1 MEERMA
7 KSVLLIGLGRFGYHM
22 AERMQELKD
31 EVLGVDIDEDK
42 VEQCLSCLTSA
53 QIADATDENF
63 IRTLGVR
70 NFDVCVV
77 AIGDN
82 FQASLEVTAL
92 LKDFGAQFV
101 VSRAAGEIHAKFL
114 LRNGADQVI
123 YPERDMAR
131 HAAVKYSANHVLDFF
146 QLTPEYAIYEI
157 SAPKEWMGKSIE
169 ELQVRRKH
177 HVNILAVRVGETV
190 DPVVSP
196 AYRFTGQESI
206 FILGASKEVKPF
218 L

>member
-1 MEERMA
+1 MA

-92 LKDFGAQFV
+92 LKDVGAQFV

>member
-1 MEERMA
+1 MA
-7 KSVLLIGLGRFGYHM
+7 NSVLLMGLGRFGYHM

>member
-1 MEERMA
+1 MA

-63 IRTLGVR
+63 IRALGVR

>member
-1 MEERMA
+1 MA

-82 FQASLEVTAL
+82 FQGSLEVTAL

>member
-1 MEERMA
+1 MA
-7 KSVLLIGLGRFGYHM
+7 KSVLLIGLGRFGSHM

>member
-1 MEERMA
+1 MA

-157 SAPKEWMGKSIE
+157 SAPKEWMSKSIE

>member
-1 MEERMA
+1 MT

>member
-1 MEERMA
+1 MA

-42 VEQCLSCLTSA
+42 VEQCLSCLTRA

>member
-1 MEERMA
+1 MA

-42 VEQCLSCLTSA
+42 VEQCLSCLNSA

>member
-1 MEERMA
+1 MA

-190 DPVVSP
+190 DPVDPVVSP

>member
-1 MEERMA
+1 MA

-101 VSRAAGEIHAKFL
+101 VSVRRGGPCQVPA
-114 LRNGADQVI
+114 RNGAD
-123 YPERDMAR
+123 R
-131 HAAVKYSANHVLDFF
+131 
-146 QLTPEYAIYEI
+146 
-157 SAPKEWMGKSIE
+157 
-169 ELQVRRKH
+169 
-177 HVNILAVRVGETV
+177 
-190 DPVVSP
+190 
-196 AYRFTGQESI
+196 
-206 FILGASKEVKPF
+206 
-218 L
+218 

>member
-1 MEERMA
+1 MA

-146 QLTPEYAIYEI
+146 HLTPEYAIYEI

>member
-1 MEERMA
+1 MA

-70 NFDVCVV
+70 NCDVCVV

>member
-1 MEERMA
+1 MA

-157 SAPKEWMGKSIE
+157 SAPKEWMGKSSE

>member
-1 MEERMA
+1 MA

-82 FQASLEVTAL
+82 FQESLEVTAL

>member
-1 MEERMA
+1 MA

-169 ELQVRRKH
+169 ELQVSRKH

>member
-1 MEERMA
+1 MA

-131 HAAVKYSANHVLDFF
+131 HAAFKYSANHVLDFF

>member
-1 MEERMA
+1 MA

-22 AERMQELKD
+22 AERMKELKD
-31 EVLGVDIDEDK
+31 EILGVDIREEQ
-42 VEQCLSCLTSA
+42 VQQCLPHLTSA
-53 QIADATDENF
+53 QIADATDEGF
-63 IRTLGVR
+63 ISTLGVR

-77 AIGDN
+77 TIADN
-82 FQASLEVTAL
+82 FQASLEVTSL

-101 VSRAAGEIHAKFL
+101 VSRASGQIHAKFL

-146 QLTPEYAIYEI
+146 QLTSEYAIYEV
-157 SAPKEWMGKSIE
+157 SVPKEWVDKSIE

-177 HVNILAVRVGETV
+177 HVNILAIRMGERA
-190 DPVVSP
+190 DPMVSP
-196 AYRFTGQESI
+196 TYRFTGQESI
-206 FILGASKEVKPF
+206 FILGGNKEVKPF

>member
-1 MEERMA
+1 MA

-22 AERMQELKD
+22 AERMQ

>member
-1 MEERMA
+1 MA

-190 DPVVSP
+190 DPVVSS

>member
-1 MEERMA
+1 MA

-190 DPVVSP
+190 DPVVTP

>member
-1 MEERMA
+1 MA

-82 FQASLEVTAL
+82 FQASLEVMAL

>member
-1 MEERMA
+1 MA

-92 LKDFGAQFV
+92 LKDFGAQFM

>member
-1 MEERMA
+1 MA

-114 LRNGADQVI
+114 LCNGADQVI

>member
-1 MEERMA
+1 M
-7 KSVLLIGLGRFGYHM
+7 LLIGLGRFGYHM

>member
-1 MEERMA
+1 MA

>member
-1 MEERMA
+1 MA

-63 IRTLGVR
+63 IRTRGVR

>member
-1 MEERMA
+1 MA

-196 AYRFTGQESI
+196 AVSYTHLTLPTTSR
-206 FILGASKEVKPF
+206 V
-218 L
+218 

>member
-1 MEERMA
+1 M
-7 KSVLLIGLGRFGYHM
+7 
-22 AERMQELKD
+22 
-31 EVLGVDIDEDK
+31 
-42 VEQCLSCLTSA
+42 
-53 QIADATDENF
+53 
-63 IRTLGVR
+63 
-70 NFDVCVV
+70 CVV

>member
-1 MEERMA
+1 MA

-53 QIADATDENF
+53 QIADATDEYF

>member
-1 MEERMA
+1 MA

-22 AERMQELKD
+22 AETMKELKD
-31 EVLGVDIDEDK
+31 EILGIDINEEK
-42 VEQCLSCLTSA
+42 VEQCLPHLTNA
-53 QIADATDENF
+53 QIADATDESF
-63 IRTLGVR
+63 IGTLGVR
-70 NFDVCVV
+70 NFDVCIVTI
-77 AIGDN
+77 ADD
-82 FQASLEVTAL
+82 FQASLEVTSL

-101 VSRAAGEIHAKFL
+101 VSRAAGEFHAKFL

-157 SAPKEWMGKSIE
+157 SAPKEWIGKSIE
-169 ELQVRRKH
+169 ELQVRRRH
-177 HVNILAVRVGETV
+177 HVNILAIRVGEKM
-190 DPVVSP
+190 DPLVSP
-196 AYRFTGQESI
+196 TYRFTGQECI
-206 FILGASKEVKPF
+206 FILGGNKEVKPF

>member
-1 MEERMA
+1 MA

-131 HAAVKYSANHVLDFF
+131 HAAVKHVLDFF

>member
-1 MEERMA
+1 MA

-53 QIADATDENF
+53 QIADANDENF

-92 LKDFGAQFV
+92 LKDLAPSCGV
-101 VSRAAGEIHAKFL
+101 PCGGEIHAKFL
-114 LRNGADQVI
+114 LRNGSGPGDLSERIWPAMLPSNTPPPRAGLLPADAGV
-123 YPERDMAR
+123 R
-131 HAAVKYSANHVLDFF
+131 HLRSGAQGVDGQKALRELLGPPQAPCEYSGWSGWGGGG
-146 QLTPEYAIYEI
+146 P
-157 SAPKEWMGKSIE
+157 G
-169 ELQVRRKH
+169 
-177 HVNILAVRVGETV
+177 GESCL
-190 DPVVSP
+190 PV
-196 AYRFTGQESI
+196 YRSGESI